1 MTRSE
6 NVESS
11 SGREKQEGTSSAG
24 TGRSTPARESRGAE
38 QEQQVPVSRERTRRG
53 TSLSRQQP
61 SLVPSIFAAPPTLLS
76 SAFMSNPFGFMQRM
90 SEEMNRIF
98 ETAGIGAT
106 LGQFGGSQQE
116 NLGTWMPQIEVQ
128 QKGNELLV
136 RADIPGVKREDVTV
150 EVDDGVLTI
159 SGERRQ
165 DDVEEREGLFRSER
179 RYGSFYRSIPLPE
192 GVNDDNV
199 SATFDDGVLEV
210 RVKVP
215 EQQQRRGKKIE
226 IK

>member
-1 MTRSE
+1 
-6 NVESS
+6 
-11 SGREKQEGTSSAG
+11 
-24 TGRSTPARESRGAE
+24 
-38 QEQQVPVSRERTRRG
+38 
-53 TSLSRQQP
+53 
-61 SLVPSIFAAPPTLLS
+61 
-76 SAFMSNPFGFMQRM
+76 MSNPFGFMQRM

-210 RVKVP
+210 RVRVP